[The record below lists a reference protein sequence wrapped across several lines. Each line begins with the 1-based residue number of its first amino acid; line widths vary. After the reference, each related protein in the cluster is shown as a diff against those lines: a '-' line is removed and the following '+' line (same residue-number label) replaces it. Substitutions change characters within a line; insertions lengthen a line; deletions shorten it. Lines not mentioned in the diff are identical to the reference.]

1 MAESLEP
8 HGFQQVP
15 FNEKADLYV
24 INSCTVTGKA
34 DYTSRQM
41 VRRALRN
48 NPKAKILVTGCYAEL
63 EIESL
68 KTLSEDIYVIG
79 NKDKKNVPEIVCDLF
94 RITPGNSP
102 AAQRIS
108 RMDGYSRAFIK
119 IQEGC
124 TEGCTYCVIWKARG
138 RPWSRDPGEIIDE
151 INTLYE
157 NGYRE
162 VVLTGVHIGKYKN
175 KMTLTELLKA
185 ILDNTSMPR
194 VRLSSLK
201 PNECKSELLE
211 LVSSQKRICPHI
223 HLPIQSGDDAILRMM
238 GRKYK
243 AAAIGTL
250 VEALADLREGITI
263 GADFIV
269 GFPGEDDMAFA
280 NTYALIEE
288 HPIHHI
294 HVFSYSD
301 RPGAPAASLPGKVEP
316 SRKAE
321 RSRKLRRLGKI
332 KRKEHMRQFIGK
344 TLDVIVEN
352 RVRANHLTGISGNYL
367 NVEFQGGDELRGM
380 LIEIDIS
387 GLGEDALIGTTQRL
401 VVQKTVD

>member
-8 HGFQQVP
+8 YGFQQVP

-48 NPKAKILVTGCYAEL
+48 NPGAKILVTGCYAEL

-68 KTLSEDIYVIG
+68 KKLSQDIFVIG
-79 NKDKKNVPEIVCDLF
+79 NKAKANLPDFVCELF
-94 RITPGNSP
+94 AIKCDNGHRTNT
-102 AAQRIS
+102 IS

-124 TEGCTYCVIWKARG
+124 TERCTYCVIWKARG
-138 RPWSRDPGEIIDE
+138 RPWSRDPGEIIYE

-223 HLPIQSGDDAILRMM
+223 HLPIQSGDDAVLRMM
-238 GRKYK
+238 GRKYR
-243 AAAIGTL
+243 ANPVASLIGK
-250 VEALADLREGITI
+250 LAKLREGMTI
-263 GADFIV
+263 GADIIV

-332 KRKEHMRQFIGK
+332 KRTEHMQGFVGK
-344 TLDVIVEN
+344 SLDVIVEN
-352 RVRANHLTGISGNYL
+352 RVRVDHLSGISGNYL
-367 NVEFQGGDELRGM
+367 NVEFQGGDELRGK

-387 GLGEDALIGTTQRL
+387 GIGDNALVGTVAQRAA
-401 VVQKTVD
+401 QKTVD